1 MSAAFIIK
9 KCCNKTV
16 FIVLSA
22 FIIKKCCNNALV
34 NVKNVYY
41 LIFKLFIQPP
51 VYYRGFKRCA
61 RDVIRVCDWFI
72 YHELLMSLRIE
83 FQNVKYA
90 KVLVFAFLV
99 KFCLLFS

>member
-9 KCCNKTV
+9 KCCNKAV

-41 LIFKLFIQPP
+41 LI
-51 VYYRGFKRCA
+51 
-61 RDVIRVCDWFI
+61 
-72 YHELLMSLRIE
+72 S
-83 FQNVKYA
+83 
-90 KVLVFAFLV
+90 
-99 KFCLLFS
+99 